1 MGVSLQIYRVR
12 IGTFNPSVRVKT
24 TMEQP
29 GTFITQFKWNYYLT
43 TCFALLCLLTT
54 FVFLSQED
62 LLLWTSIATEPST
75 TACNS
80 SRGPL
85 CTPGLYWTL
94 STALPWTFQSFVPP
108 KYPSSSYQPQAN
120 ITHKPFKFF
129 QVQPPS
135 SWTNSACTPVSTRPQ
150 KHLHL
155 NPAYLHLRQPPSWL
169 SARTRN
175 SLVKAMNGNRANKGR
190 GIKMIAW
197 NKGSSHLQN
206 KHLEVETIIA
216 ANKPHI
222 LGLSEANLKREID
235 PSQVQHADYTLHTA
249 PTLDNPQL
257 GIARMVVYT
266 HSSLVVKRRHDL
278 ENDFLSAVWLE
289 LGMPRQK
296 KIVVCNIYREW
307 QHMGQGPTNT
317 TGTIAEQL
325 QRWMLFIESWDR
337 ALQEGKEVMVLGD
350 INLDFLKWNRS
361 NLPASDSSVRL
372 KQLSELV
379 FDRIFPQGVSQLVT
393 TPTRLSAVD
402 PPSGLDHIYTNRPDK
417 CSEVQAEVHGGSDH
431 KLLKVTR
438 FSKAEVRSARYVRKR
453 CYKNFCPVQF
463 CEAVKELSWFELYM
477 CDSPS
482 TAADILTKKLSNIL
496 DKLAPIR
503 TIQVHTKYA
512 PWLPSTTKELIKKRN
527 EAHEKAAQ
535 SKDPDDWRAYKNL
548 RNTTTAML
556 RSEKKDWT
564 RQKLDGASH
573 NPETIWRNVKSWLS
587 WGNSGPPSKLFI
599 GGEMVSSP
607 YRVSG
612 AMNNYFINKVRLR
625 NERIPES
632 EEDPLQKLRESMRS
646 RQCSFSLHSV
656 SPGNVAEIIAGL
668 KNSKSTGVDFIDTWV
683 IKLVANDILPAITH
697 IINLSIAHSEFP
709 SSWKLSKVVPL
720 LKKGDPLVPSNYRPV
735 ALLPIFSKILE
746 KVVFLQLVKYLDSN
760 GLLHPNHHG
769 SRIGHNTAT
778 ALLQM

>member
-1 MGVSLQIYRVR
+1 
-12 IGTFNPSVRVKT
+12 
-24 TMEQP
+24 
-29 GTFITQFKWNYYLT
+29 
-43 TCFALLCLLTT
+43 
-54 FVFLSQED
+54 
-62 LLLWTSIATEPST
+62 
-75 TACNS
+75 
-80 SRGPL
+80 
-85 CTPGLYWTL
+85 
-94 STALPWTFQSFVPP
+94 
-108 KYPSSSYQPQAN
+108 
-120 ITHKPFKFF
+120 
-129 QVQPPS
+129 
-135 SWTNSACTPVSTRPQ
+135 
-150 KHLHL
+150 
-155 NPAYLHLRQPPSWL
+155 
-169 SARTRN
+169 
-175 SLVKAMNGNRANKGR
+175 
-190 GIKMIAW
+190 
-197 NKGSSHLQN
+197 
-206 KHLEVETIIA
+206 
-216 ANKPHI
+216 
-222 LGLSEANLKREID
+222 
-235 PSQVQHADYTLHTA
+235 
-249 PTLDNPQL
+249 
-257 GIARMVVYT
+257 
-266 HSSLVVKRRHDL
+266 
-278 ENDFLSAVWLE
+278 
-289 LGMPRQK
+289 
-296 KIVVCNIYREW
+296 
-307 QHMGQGPTNT
+307 MGQGPTNT

-512 PWLPSTTKELIKKRN
+512 PWLSSTTKELIKKRN

-612 AMNNYFINKVRLR
+612 AMNNYFINKVRLL

-709 SSWKLSKVVPL
+709 SLWKLSKVGPL

-778 ALLQM
+778 ALLQMYDQWLEEVEEGKMVGVMMIDLSAAFDMVDHTLLLNKLGLFGLDGKSLMWVLSYLSKRSQSVCVDGCMSPPLPVVCGVPQGSILGPLFYILFTSDIPDLVHDHPVNYQAPQSHCSSCGSTVCYFDDCTYSYGDKDPARLSHTLSAQYH